1 MKITTSAAAAAS
13 ANVDLLAVAVRRP
26 VELSA
31 SAAALDEA
39 LGGEIRRLIRA
50 GEIRGTA
57 GQVTVLHTGGTAVRP
72 RRVAVI
78 GLGQRDKADAESVRN
93 AAGAAVRTLGTVPS
107 YATRAQLAAF
117 LAGRP

>member
-13 ANVDLLAVAVRRP
+13 ANVDLLAVAVSRP
-26 VELSA
+26 VDLSA
-31 SAAALDEA
+31 TAAALDEA

-78 GLGQRDKADAESVRN
+78 GLGQRDRADAESVRN
-93 AAGAAVRTLGTVPS
+93 AAGAPVRTLGAV
-107 YATRAQLAAF
+107 RAQTL
-117 LAGRP
+117 G